1 MGEHKSPTAREA
13 GASLAQQQVAA
24 VEALADRWAGVLAE
38 CKQTDP
44 RWIIDRSVTTLETA
58 LNELRSALALRLPPG
73 LRDGGE
79 SS

>member
-1 MGEHKSPTAREA
+1 MSDRIPQSTEK
-13 GASLAQQQVAA
+13 AQQQVAA

-58 LNELRSALALRLPPG
+58 LHELRSALALRLPPASE
-73 LRDGGE
+73 GGE
-79 SS
+79 RC